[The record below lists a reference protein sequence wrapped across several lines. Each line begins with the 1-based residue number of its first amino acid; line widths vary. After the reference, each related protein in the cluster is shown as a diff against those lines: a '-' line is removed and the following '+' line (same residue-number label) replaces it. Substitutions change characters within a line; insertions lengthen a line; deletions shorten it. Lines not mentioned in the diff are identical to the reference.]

1 MYQKEPDFKDKH
13 KTKPKKMPSRLE
25 VPSLESIALN
35 NIPSLVATLVNT
47 LNKQENNFVLHIVSL
62 P

>member
-1 MYQKEPDFKDKH
+1 
-13 KTKPKKMPSRLE
+13 MPSRLE

-35 NIPSLVATLVNT
+35 NIPGLVATLVNT